1 MKAFVK
7 SNLPESGQTQPTK
20 TPRKLRDISK
30 IKITIEDGDFG
41 SQDTIYSESPKKSA
55 DAMGSKSTMGS
66 LTISPTNRRNI
77 DIEAQLDK
85 MDQFAQSYLASAKT
99 KPRPFKKPKHLSND
113 TIERNNQT
121 KIERETLSDSKL
133 NLPNM
138 KQAKSANSL
147 LKYPITAATVDISK
161 PSSSSQ
167 GGWEYKR
174 QSLDKPEKSVN
185 IKFPTIVQKN
195 GKSAGIKV
203 TPNLSRIIE
212 AKELSRFSKRK
223 WMQLLYYYQLLRK
236 VSKFYR
242 KISKSLSDVIS
253 ALPSVDSEMVTIA
266 HIHTLISNQMLSNQV
281 KQFLV
286 EPQYKRR
293 HENLIVLQ
301 NLLYQ
306 KVDGFAK
313 YPMHQRL
320 YLCNIMSLESF
331 PKLYLLNSCDI
342 FGNECLFSDVSKRL
356 YCAAT
361 TEKSLLIKIEK
372 EEAQEEKQLI
382 YKTLSETVFKG
393 YEQALQ
399 LMSRNFTNT
408 KIVAEHAEIT
418 ELLFIVKGEC
428 TVTRELP
435 FLRNEHLKVLEP
447 CGFDYKSNPNYIV
460 VTVDI
465 LELQPGTFFPNI
477 PKIGENSNES
487 NFRKEQYYDLFNSM
501 EFKDSHNYHNTG
513 LVAKG
518 KCRIASICIQ
528 DFLQMIP
535 EPLLYKMSMNN
546 NVFLQDLTVLQDKYL
561 AENSH

>member
-113 TIERNNQT
+113 TIERSNQT
-121 KIERETLSDSKL
+121 KTEREILSDSKL

-147 LKYPITAATVDISK
+147 LKYPIAAATVDISK

-185 IKFPTIVQKN
+185 TKFPTIVQKN

-331 PKLYLLNSCDI
+331 PKYLP
-342 FGNECLFSDVSKRL
+342 
-356 YCAAT
+356 T
-361 TEKSLLIKIEK
+361 

-399 LMSRNFTNT
+399 LMVNSNSFQSRNFTNT

-487 NFRKEQYYDLFNSM
+487 NFRKERYYDLFNSM

-546 NVFLQDLTVLQDKYL
+546 NVFLQDLAVLQDKYL